1 VDPNEHQS
9 DDLTPPPPQP
19 PITPITR
26 PTSVTSPSGPP
37 RPPGLGDKIKKTL
50 GPIGVAIVA
59 LLAKFKFALL
69 AALKF
74 GLPLLKTG
82 GTMLLS
88 IGVYALLWGVW
99 FAVGFVL
106 LLFVHECGHLLAAKR
121 FGLKVSAPMFIPFVG
136 ALILLKEAPRNAWV
150 ESVVGIGGPLLGSLG
165 AVICE
170 GLYLTT
176 GNLLF
181 RGLAYSG
188 FILNLFNLMPVGFL
202 DGGRIVTAIS
212 PWLWLVGVPIL
223 VYLLITQFNFILLMV
238 LIMCVPRV
246 FSLFRPQ
253 TDEERRYYEV
263 TPQQRVIMS
272 VLYFG
277 LIVALVLGM
286 RWTFLTPDLVRQ
298 RRNQVVIRMPDNLHS
313 GEFSRHR
320 LSAQID
326 APIDIRRISLAAG
339 DPITPPA
346 LSAHAGSAGSGANQA
361 VLPGADL
368 GRFQIA
374 SARFAFNEHY
384 SFGSDARGGNLPG
397 DF

>member
-1 VDPNEHQS
+1 MQ
-9 DDLTPPPPQP
+9 PPPAS
-19 PITPITR
+19 R
-26 PTSVTSPSGPP
+26 
-37 RPPGLGDKIKKTL
+37 PGLGEKIKKAL
-50 GPIGVAIVA
+50 GPIGVGIVA
-59 LLAKFKFALL
+59 LFAKFKFALL
-69 AALKF
+69 AGLKF
-74 GLPLLKTG
+74 LPLLLKTG

-121 FGLKVSAPMFIPFVG
+121 FGLKVSAPMFIPFLG
-136 ALILLKEAPRNAWV
+136 ALILLKESPRNAWV

-165 AVICE
+165 ALICE

-188 FILNLFNLMPVGFL
+188 FFINLFNLMPVGFL

-223 VYLLITQFNFILLMV
+223 VYLLITQFNFILLLV

-246 FSLFRPQ
+246 ISLFRPQ
-253 TDEERRYYEV
+253 TDEERRYFEV
-263 TPQQRVIMS
+263 TQQQRVIMS

-286 RWTFLTPDLVRQ
+286 RWTFLTPDSVRQ
-298 RRNQVVIRMPDNLHS
+298 RRNQVISSATDDFDASKFTRHS
-313 GEFSRHR
+313 
-320 LSAQID
+320 LSAHVNPSVD
-326 APIDIRRISLAAG
+326 VGRVSLAAG
-339 DPITPPA
+339 DPITPA
-346 LSAHAGSAGSGANQA
+346 LPGQRSRAGRGANQT
-361 VLPGADL
+361 VFPRADL
-368 GRFQIA
+368 GCFQIPR
-374 SARFAFNEHY
+374 ARLAFDKNDH
-384 SFGSDARGGNLPG
+384 FFSDAGGGNLAG
-397 DF
+397 DL